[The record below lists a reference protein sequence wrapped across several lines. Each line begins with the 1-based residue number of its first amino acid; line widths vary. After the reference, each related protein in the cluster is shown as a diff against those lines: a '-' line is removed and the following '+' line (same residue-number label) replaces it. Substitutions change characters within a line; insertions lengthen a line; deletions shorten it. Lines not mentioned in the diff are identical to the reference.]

1 MTEVIRDEQTRPA
14 LRRLASMFAAAL
26 MSLSACTSIINDER
40 QSNAGRQLLAFK
52 STPSF
57 VATGSGEIDATI
69 KALDRF
75 AARAPSRRDQTRK
88 TSPSQVALLH
98 GSSDG
103 RAYLAVADPR
113 AFVIGAPP
121 AQCPARVA
129 AAGGASAADAIGAAL
144 RGCFAA
150 LEAANAPETCGCKVM
165 ASGAAL
171 LAPLPEFAYAPGV
184 SGWIVAPALGLD
196 LHLAVRE
203 GASPDGDRRL
213 DFLTG
218 PGAEIR
224 AILARDGSA
233 TLIVRQ
239 GGQAPL
245 ELTGVHRPEGMR
257 RGRFADRL
265 RVTDAEGREAVV
277 LVGFEPVEYALR
289 RKELLRWR

>member
-1 MTEVIRDEQTRPA
+1 MTEVIRDEKTRPI
-14 LRRLASMFAAAL
+14 LQRQASIFAAAL
-26 MSLSACTSIINDER
+26 MSLSACTSIIKYEAEPNV
-40 QSNAGRQLLAFK
+40 QRQLLAFK
-52 STPSF
+52 TTPAFISTRP
-57 VATGSGEIDATI
+57 GEIDATI
-69 KALDRF
+69 EALGRF
-75 AARAPSRRDQTRK
+75 AARAPLRGDQTRK

-103 RAYLAVADPR
+103 RAYLSVAGPR

-129 AAGGASAADAIGAAL
+129 AAGGDAPADAIGAAL

-150 LEAANAPETCGCKVM
+150 LKAARAPETCGCKVM
-165 ASGAAL
+165 AMGAAL

-203 GASPDGDRRL
+203 GVSPDGVRRL

-218 PGAEIR
+218 PGADIR
-224 AILARDGSA
+224 AALARDGTA
-233 TLIVRQ
+233 MLIVRRD
-239 GGQAPL
+239 GEAPL
-245 ELTGVHRPEGMR
+245 ELIGVHRPEGLR

-265 RVTDAEGREAVV
+265 RVTDAEGREAVA
-277 LVGFEPVEYALR
+277 LIGFEPVEYALR